1 MFLLFTHL
9 LWAVQLEPPLG
20 LCPHLAAEGSVLR
33 YFSSR
38 FSKKQQTNKQTN
50 KQKTQ
55 SKSDVAA

>member
-20 LCPHLAAEGSVLR
+20 PCPHLAAGGSVSR
-33 YFSSR
+33 NFSSR
-38 FSKKQQTNKQTN
+38 LSKNKQTNKQTN
-50 KQKTQ
+50 KQKTR